1 MSVRAIRGAIQ
12 IDADDADLMRDAVVE
27 LMSSILKSNALATE
41 DLISVLFTCTPDLV
55 SDFPAASARAMG
67 LGHVPLLC
75 AVEMAVPGSLPRTI
89 RVLIHCTTSRGQ
101 NEISHVYLRGATVL
115 RKDIAQ

>member
-12 IDADDADLMRDAVVE
+12 IDADSADQIRTAVLE
-27 LMSSILKSNALATE
+27 LMSAILTANELE
-41 DLISVLFTCTPDLV
+41 PRELISVLFTCTPDLV
-55 SDFPAASARAMG
+55 SEFPAASARAMG
-67 LGHVPLLC
+67 LGEVPLLC

-89 RVLIHCTTSRGQ
+89 RVLIHCETSRTQ
-101 NEISHVYLRGATVL
+101 SEISHIYLRGATVL